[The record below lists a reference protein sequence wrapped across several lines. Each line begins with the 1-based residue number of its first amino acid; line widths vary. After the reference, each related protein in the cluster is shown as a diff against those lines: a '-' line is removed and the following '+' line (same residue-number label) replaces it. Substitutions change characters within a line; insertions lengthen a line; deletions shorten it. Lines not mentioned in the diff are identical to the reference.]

1 MNEPFT
7 HTAVSIDRRLSYGRL
22 ARYNIHK
29 FVAKDPAAMNSALK
43 ASQRVQERADGI
55 MSSNFGGYHR

>member
-1 MNEPFT
+1 
-7 HTAVSIDRRLSYGRL
+7 L

-43 ASQRVQERADGI
+43 ASQRVQERVDGI